1 MHWRHTLALQTWA
14 EAIRDPVLQKRARAL
29 YLETLDHTG
38 ELAGWWRDEGYVPPN
53 ADTNAVAATLFSL
66 MRDRCSRRRPLHIA
80 GHTATGGQTMTDIDL
95 SHLAADRGGSRPLR
109 GYLASPPGTGP
120 WPAVVMIH
128 EIFGLDDVMRGHAD
142 RLAGLGYLTLAVDLF
157 SAGSTARCLVA
168 TMTAMIRGHG
178 RAFADICAARD
189 YLASSGD
196 CTGKIGVIGFCMG
209 GGFALLHASAGY
221 DAAAVNYGQLPRH
234 LDETLAGACPI
245 VGSYGGRDPSLRGA
259 AGRLDAA
266 LDKAGVTHDVKE
278 YPAASH
284 AFLNDTEAGPRAL
297 RPLLRVAGIGPEP
310 DSAKD
315 AWDRIELFFATH
327 VN

>member
-1 MHWRHTLALQTWA
+1 
-14 EAIRDPVLQKRARAL
+14 
-29 YLETLDHTG
+29 
-38 ELAGWWRDEGYVPPN
+38 
-53 ADTNAVAATLFSL
+53 
-66 MRDRCSRRRPLHIA
+66 
-80 GHTATGGQTMTDIDL
+80 MTDIDL
-95 SHLAADRGGSRPLR
+95 ADLAAARSGSRRLH
-109 GYLASPPGTGP
+109 GYLATPAGTGP

-128 EIFGLDDVMRGHAD
+128 EIFGLDEVMRGHAD

-157 SAGSTARCLVA
+157 SAGGNARCLVT

-178 RAFADICAARD
+178 RAFADIGAARD

-209 GGFALLHASAGY
+209 GGFALLSASEGY

-245 VGSYGGRDPSLRGA
+245 VASYGGRDPSLRGA
-259 AGRLDAA
+259 ARRLDAA
-266 LDKAGVTHDVKE
+266 LDNAGVTHDVKE

-284 AFLNDTEAGPRAL
+284 AFLNDTETGPRVL
-297 RPLLRVAGIGPEP
+297 RSLLRVGGIGPEP

-315 AWDRIELFFATH
+315 AWDRIERFFATH
-327 VN
+327 LH